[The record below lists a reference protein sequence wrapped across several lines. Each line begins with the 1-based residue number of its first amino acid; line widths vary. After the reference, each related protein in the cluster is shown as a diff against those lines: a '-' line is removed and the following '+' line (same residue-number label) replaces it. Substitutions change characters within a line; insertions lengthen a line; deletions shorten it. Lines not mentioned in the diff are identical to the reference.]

1 MDIPISTVQLG
12 SEVADRVLDVI
23 RSGVIAQGPAVA
35 QFEAAFATLCAV
47 DHAIAVN
54 NGTTALV
61 ASLQV
66 LDLEPGDEV
75 VTSPFTFAA
84 TLNAI
89 LEAGATVRFADIRE
103 EDFNIDPA
111 AAAAQVTSRTRVV
124 MPVHLY
130 GQSADMAPIVALA
143 RSKDL
148 FIVEDAAQAHG
159 ARYGGVPVGGAGLG
173 CFSFYATK
181 NLTTGEGGMI
191 TTNDS
196 ALAERLRIL
205 RNQGMRAR
213 YEYVMAGHNYRL
225 TDLQA
230 ALGLPQIEAY
240 GQQLE
245 ARRRNA
251 QGLIERLSDLE
262 GLVLPS
268 ELEGRSHVW
277 HQFTVLLPQGVDRGG
292 FVAAL
297 AARGV
302 GAGVYY
308 PRLVHDYDVY
318 RSHPNVLIDH
328 TPVAAGVAARC
339 VSLPVHPGVSESDL
353 DVVAAAVREA
363 VAVR

>member
-12 SEVADRVLDVI
+12 PDVADRVLDVI
-23 RSGVIAQGPAVA
+23 RSGVIAQGPVVA
-35 QFEAAFATLCAV
+35 EFETAFARLCEV

-103 EDFNIDPA
+103 EDFNVDPA
-111 AAAAQVTSRTRVV
+111 SIAERITDRTRVV

-130 GQSADMAPIVALA
+130 GQAADMSPIAELA
-143 RSKDL
+143 SAREL

-159 ARYGGVPVGGAGLG
+159 ARYGDTPVGGHGLG

-225 TDLQA
+225 TDIQA
-230 ALGLPQIEAY
+230 ALVLPQLAAY
-240 GQQLE
+240 DQQLE

-251 QGLIERLSDLE
+251 RGLIDRLGGID

-268 ELEGRSHVW
+268 ELPGRSHVW
-277 HQFTVLLPQGVDRGG
+277 HQFTVLLPAGVDRDL

-302 GAGVYY
+302 GAGIYY

-318 RSHPNVLIDH
+318 RSHPNVRIEQ
-328 TPVAAGVAARC
+328 TPVAAAVAARC
-339 VSLPVHPGVSESDL
+339 VSLPVHPAVSEADL
-353 DVVAAAVREA
+353 DVIAAAVRDT
-363 VAVR
+363 VAAR